1 MKTTKHKAIQI
12 KSISL
17 TKLVSL
23 SILFFSFN
31 TMAIKEVKVKSKIN
45 KVTVYQQGAQI
56 QRKASYSVSKGI
68 NEIIIEG
75 ISPNIDA
82 NSIQINATGNVILL
96 DSKFSVEYPKPEPNN
111 SYDKTIPPKIL
122 REISRLNDSLF
133 DISYELL
140 DIQFKMDIL
149 KNEKRII
156 ENNGTIKG
164 TGKVNDSIPLLKDAI
179 EYYHIKM
186 NSINHD
192 LLKLVRKQAIV
203 SRQEN
208 RMKLRL
214 TDLNNYNSNNQL
226 VTKPNKGPI
235 YKIKIT
241 VSAKESTSGRL
252 YVSYLVNGAGWT
264 PMYDLRSKASNNTI
278 NLTYKAQVYQNTGV
292 KWNNVRLSL
301 STNNPYANKTKPE
314 LYPWYLN
321 YSTNYYNTRTDAPS
335 KVGNISYAKKSRALK
350 PESVTESYDMETEDS
365 YAEKDAM
372 TANQFTQIIE
382 QLISI
387 EYAIDLP
394 YTIESTNEKYMVLV
408 DSKTLDTKYKYY
420 SVPKM
425 DLSCYLVAQITNLG
439 DLNLIPGNATI
450 FHDGAYLGVT
460 YLNPSIMSDT
470 MNLSLGKDQKLQVKR
485 TLLKNESKEKVI
497 GDKIVKTYAYYIELK
512 NHKSSSVKIML
523 QDQIPITQNTEIEIE
538 LVNGSKGKL
547 NEITGLME
555 WDLKLK
561 SKETKKINLVYTVK
575 YNKTKNV
582 NLTALK

>member
-1 MKTTKHKAIQI
+1 MKILKYKPIQV
-12 KSISL
+12 KSFSK
-17 TKLVSL
+17 TKLICL
-23 SILFFSFN
+23 SILFLSFN
-31 TMAIKEVKVKSKIN
+31 SKAINEVTVKSKIT

-56 QRKASYSVSKGI
+56 KRKSSYTVKKGI

-82 NSIQINATGNVILL
+82 NSIQINATGSVILL
-96 DSKFSVEYPKPEPNN
+96 DSKFTIEYPKPELNDN
-111 SYDKTIPPKIL
+111 YDKTIPPKIL
-122 REISRLNDSLF
+122 KEISQLKDSLF
-133 DISYELL
+133 DIS
-140 DIQFKMDIL
+140 FKILSNQYKIDIL
-149 KNEKRII
+149 NNEKRII

-164 TGKVNDSIPLLKDAI
+164 TGKVNDSIPLLRDAI
-179 EYYHIKM
+179 EFYHIKM
-186 NSINHD
+186 NSINQE
-192 LLKLVRKQAIV
+192 LLKLARKQAII
-203 SRQEN
+203 SRQESK
-208 RMKLRL
+208 MKLRL
-214 TDLNNYNSNNQL
+214 TNLNNYNANNKFIPQ
-226 VTKPNKGPI
+226 PNRGPI
-235 YKIKIT
+235 YKIKVT
-241 VSAKESTSGRL
+241 VSAKEATSGRL
-252 YVSYLVNGAGWT
+252 YVTYLVNGAGWT

-292 KWNNVRLSL
+292 KWDNIKLSL

-321 YSTNYYNTRTDAPS
+321 YANIYYNIRNDPS
-335 KVGNISYAKKSRALK
+335 TKSGNLSYEKKSRGLK
-350 PESVTESYDMETEDS
+350 PQAITESYESESEDS
-365 YAEKDAM
+365 DKDIAAM
-372 TANQFTQIIE
+372 TANEFTQVIE

-394 YTIESTNEKYMVLV
+394 YTIESTNEKYIVLI

-497 GDKIVKTYAYYIELK
+497 GDKIVKTYAYYMELK
-512 NHKSSSVKIML
+512 NHKNNTVKITL
-523 QDQIPITQNTEIEIE
+523 QDQIPITQNSEIEIE

-561 SKETKKINLVYTVK
+561 PKETKKINLVYAIK